1 LRRRNDAD
9 DGSWQ
14 ATHTVGNLIEAADL
28 LEHEMAETENRKGE
42 RAADTRD
49 DEIVRILAKIHDQL
63 ERSHR
68 RGRQQDFSLLRLFGA
83 LLQMFA
89 IMAAVW
95 GAAAMFDEQS
105 TSATPRLMMAC
116 FLQLASASAFAVDRF
131 R

>member
-1 LRRRNDAD
+1 MTDRDRARSD
-9 DGSWQ
+9 DTPP
-14 ATHTVGNLIEAADL
+14 TH
-28 LEHEMAETENRKGE
+28 
-42 RAADTRD
+42 D
-49 DEIVRILAKIHDQL
+49 DEVLRLLGKIHDQL
-63 ERSHR
+63 ERGSR
-68 RGRQQDFSLLRLFGA
+68 QTRQQDFSLLRLFGA

-116 FLQLASASAFAVDRF
+116 FLQLASVSAFAVDRF